1 MGQLRRHSPKR
12 VLGPGA
18 GPLAGIE
25 YQETHRVVV
34 VEDGPQAPPRDH
46 PPPPLVVLQDEYAFV
61 VGAVE
66 TTVADVVE
74 YVHVFPSQRT
84 LQFAERGPLQNPQLS
99 ATVGDDAG
107 KGLPQARPSSAAASN
122 VGKSEG
128 AEMRSRI
135 RSGGSTSSGRT
146 ETGNSGYRTIGRR
159 SESTKKSPSPS
170 L

>member
-1 MGQLRRHSPKR
+1 M
-12 VLGPGA
+12 
-18 GPLAGIE
+18 
-25 YQETHRVVV
+25 V
-34 VEDGPQAPPRDH
+34 VEDGPKLRPDH

-107 KGLPQARPSSAAASN
+107 KGLLKRAPRRRP
-122 VGKSEG
+122 
-128 AEMRSRI
+128 M
-135 RSGGSTSSGRT
+135 SGNRKAP
-146 ETGNSGYRTIGRR
+146 R
-159 SESTKKSPSPS
+159 
-170 L
+170 